1 MAVNRIRIDPIIIL
15 DANALFL
22 PFQFKLNLDSE
33 LKRLLGVYEL
43 IIPTCVFSE
52 LYGLSTSQKY
62 GTLAL
67 SLAKKISQPEWY
79 LAFETELLKQHN
91 NVFDTKDA
99 IKTDS
104 IILRLAKALSAIV
117 VTSDKLLL
125 KLLRDS
131 SIRTITLRARKYLVL
146 NEKY

>member
-1 MAVNRIRIDPIIIL
+1 MAVNRIRSDPIIIL

-33 LKRLLGVYEL
+33 LKRLLGIYEL
-43 IIPTCVFSE
+43 IIPTCVLSE
-52 LYGLSTSQKY
+52 LHGLSISQKF
-62 GTLAL
+62 GKLAL
-67 SLAKKISQPEWY
+67 SLAKKISQPDWY
-79 LAFETELLKQHN
+79 LAFEAEILKQYEN
-91 NVFDTKDA
+91 ILDIKDA
-99 IKTDS
+99 SKTDS
-104 IILRLAKALSAIV
+104 IILQLAKALSAIV

-131 SIRTITLRARKYLVL
+131 DIQTITLRARKYLVM